1 MKQILLSCLL
11 MAAFAAQAAHADE
24 AAMCS
29 AAAGVYRTGT
39 VVKAPK
45 FSHGQFRKGV
55 ELSHTHIRMKADQ
68 DGKEYDVAID
78 NVFASGFEPNQKTV
92 PGSLSGIRVNDRVEA
107 CGQLY
112 THGGVGIHWVH
123 TNCGKKPK
131 PSKPDGWIKM
141 IAADGTPGQN
151 IESNTQYCSLFN

>member
-11 MAAFAAQAAHADE
+11 MAAFAAHADE
-24 AAMCS
+24 AATCS

-45 FSHGQFRKGV
+45 FAHGQFRKGV

-92 PGSLSGIRVNDRVEA
+92 PSSLSGIRVNDKVEA

-123 TNCGKKPK
+123 TNCGKRPK
-131 PSKPDGWIKM
+131 PSKPDGWIKV
-141 IAADGTPGQN
+141 IAADGTPGRN

>member
-45 FSHGQFRKGV
+45 FAHGQFRKGV

-78 NVFASGFEPNQKTV
+78 NVFASGFEP
-92 PGSLSGIRVNDRVEA
+92 DRKSV
-107 CGQLY
+107 
-112 THGGVGIHWVH
+112 V
-123 TNCGKKPK
+123 
-131 PSKPDGWIKM
+131 
-141 IAADGTPGQN
+141 
-151 IESNTQYCSLFN
+151 

>member
-11 MAAFAAQAAHADE
+11 MAAFAAQAAQADE
-24 AAMCS
+24 AATCS
-29 AAAGVYRTGT
+29 AAAGVYRSGT

-92 PGSLSGIRVNDRVEA
+92 PGSLSGIRANDRVEA

-131 PSKPDGWIKM
+131 PSKPDGWIKV
-141 IAADGTPGQN
+141 IAADGRPGQN